1 MNSYDVS
8 IYDFSRRD
16 RNFTFANKDN
26 GKERVIVYFERPTEQ
41 GFDAVSCELPEYKWI
56 FKEEK
61 SMFIQ
66 SIKNIIKLKFRRSIY
81 EAF

>member
-16 RNFTFANKDN
+16 RNFTFTNKDN

-41 GFDAVSCELPEYKWI
+41 GFDAVPCELPEYKWI
-56 FKEEK
+56 FEEK
-61 SMFIQ
+61 NQCLCRVTKI
-66 SIKNIIKLKFRRSIY
+66 
-81 EAF
+81 